1 MGVLRFTSFLKEVVL
16 SGPQNTVYKEK
27 TKKRQQS
34 TTTTETRETFILAN
48 QRADAPRL
56 LI

>member
-1 MGVLRFTSFLKEVVL
+1 MGVLRFTSFLKEVVR